1 MSSYELGGAVLRRS
15 QPFVRRIR
23 RALLVRRIK
32 LLAAAANATVDVTI
46 ALDATIGRGI
56 TVEFG
61 EGTHT
66 VLRAG
71 DAATIGND
79 VVLQLRGGEID
90 LGRWTELRHQS
101 IVTVSGGRFVLG
113 DLSILGRGVSVH
125 CAHEVVIGER
135 TGIASYA
142 TVVDTTHRVTEPG
155 RPLAYDT
162 VPGSVFI
169 GDDVFVGANA
179 TVARNS
185 KVGDYC
191 VVASS
196 SLVLGEV
203 PAKTIVSG
211 IPAKFVADV
220 ELPWE

>member
-15 QPFVRRIR
+15 QPVVRRIR

-32 LLAAAANATVDVTI
+32 LLAAAAQATVEVTI
-46 ALDATIGRGI
+46 ALDATIGRRI
-56 TVEFG
+56 TVDIG

-66 VLRAG
+66 VLRIR

-79 VVLQLRGGEID
+79 VILQLRGGDID
-90 LGRWTELRHQS
+90 LGRWTELRHAS
-101 IVTVSGGRFVLG
+101 ILTVSGGTFVLG
-113 DLSILGRGVSVH
+113 DASILGRGVSVH
-125 CAHEVVIGER
+125 CAHSVVIGER

-162 VPGSVFI
+162 VPGSVVV
-169 GDDVFVGANA
+169 GDDVFVGA
-179 TVARNS
+179 TSTLARNS
-185 KVGDYC
+185 KVGNYC
-191 VVASS
+191 VVASG

-203 PAKTIVSG
+203 AEKTIVSG
-211 IPAKFVADV
+211 IPATFVAAV